1 MAGTH
6 ISSWRVA
13 AYASPAYIA
22 GAILFPTIAVIPA
35 FYAKHAGISLAIIG
49 TILTVGRLFDAI
61 TDPLVGFLSDI
72 TKSPLGRR
80 KPWILIGFLLAM
92 LSVYFLFVPPEGA
105 GTAYFASWFLLIFLA
120 FTMIDI
126 PHRAW
131 GTEISRH
138 YDERT
143 RISTY
148 LGAAVQLGSLT
159 FAIIPLMPMF
169 GSQGYTAETLKYIA
183 IFFIVLMP
191 FIAFTAIKFGPDGK
205 PVATEKPSIKSVF
218 HSVKQNEPFL
228 FFLAVFVIS
237 GLGGG
242 IFYGMIYLFCDS
254 YLQIGHM
261 FPYILVVDALF
272 TFISL
277 PFWMKIIYKFGK
289 HKSWAVGNILAGL
302 VLVGMAFL
310 EPGPSAFIPFA
321 ILAALRAVF
330 WASYYVVPTAMLGDI
345 IDYDILKTCV
355 NRSANYFSACTLVT
369 KFNAAL
375 GGGIG
380 FIIVGLIGYTLTGAN
395 SNLANTGFVATALI
409 LPAIMLALGSSL
421 LWFFPIGHRR
431 QSIIRRRIESLA
443 ERAERDGRMVE

>member
-1 MAGTH
+1 MSSTH
-6 ISSWRVA
+6 ISSWRIT

-61 TDPLVGFLSDI
+61 TDPLIGYLSDI
-72 TKSPLGRR
+72 TKSRLGRR
-80 KPWILIGFLLAM
+80 KPWILAGFVLAM
-92 LSVYFLFVPPEGA
+92 LSVYFLFVPPEDA
-105 GTAYFASWFLLIFLA
+105 GVPYFASWFLLIFLA

-138 YDERT
+138 YDDRT

-169 GSQGYTAETLKYIA
+169 ASQGYTAETLKYIA
-183 IFFIVLMP
+183 IFFIALMP
-191 FIAFTAIKFGPDGK
+191 FIAFAAVKFGPDGK

-218 HSVKQNEPFL
+218 HSVKQNKPFL
-228 FFLAVFVIS
+228 FFLALFIIS

-242 IFYGMIYLFCDS
+242 VFYGMIYLFCDS
-254 YLQIGHM
+254 YLQIGHL

-289 HKSWAVGNILAGL
+289 HKSWAVGSVLAAL
-302 VLVGMAFL
+302 VLVAMTFL
-310 EPGPSAFIPFA
+310 EPGPSAFLPLV

-380 FIIVGLIGYTLTGAN
+380 FIIVGLMGYTLAGEN
-395 SNLANTGFVATALI
+395 SDLANLGFVTTAMI
-409 LPAIMLALGSSL
+409 LPAVLLVIGSTL

-443 ERAERDGRMVE
+443 ERAARDGRMVE